1 MSNIARVTLSALR
14 YGQVCQNVLHFQ
26 HKLAVWDAQSI
37 VTDIVNNWIPQ
48 AIRFSGTQCV
58 YKSVLAQCVNEP
70 TLPTFTLAINIAGT
84 QFDDQRCPGT
94 TASVVK
100 LSTGTGGRHGRGR
113 IFFPG
118 PASDAFQFGVHQ
130 ATFSGQAQGFLDTLM
145 AHYGP
150 EGSSDLRL
158 GILNRATKQLTFVTG
173 MQLRTV
179 PGVQRRRN
187 IGIGI

>member
-1 MSNIARVTLSALR
+1 MGNIARVTLSGLR
-14 YGQVCQNVLHFQ
+14 YGQVTQNVLHFDHQ
-26 HKLAVWDAQSI
+26 TEIWDPQAI

-48 AIRFSGTQCV
+48 AIRFSGTQFF
-58 YKSVLAQCVNEP
+58 YKSVLAQCVNDP
-70 TLPTFTLAINIAGT
+70 TKPTFTLAVNIAGT

-94 TASVVK
+94 TASVIK

-113 IFFPG
+113 IFFAG
-118 PASDAFQFGVHQ
+118 PASDAFQFGIHQ
-130 ATFSGQAQGFLDTLM
+130 ATFSGQAAGFLATLM
-145 AHYGP
+145 ARYGP
-150 EGSSDLRL
+150 GGTSNLRL
-158 GILNRATKQLTFVTG
+158 SILNRSNNTLIPVTG